1 MDMARRIHR
10 SALAVALLTS
20 LVALPARAASTKTFI
35 ALLNGAQETPPTTST
50 ALELALLTFDESTK
64 MLCFSL
70 SFTPLDTGEVAAH
83 VHGPAVPGQSADILF
98 ALPPGNPKT
107 SCAQIKSRTQKKD
120 LKKGLLYMNIHSAQ
134 HPGGE
139 IRGQIVPTGK

>member
-1 MDMARRIHR
+1 MAGRAYR
-10 SALAVALLTS
+10 SALAVALLTP
-20 LVALPARAASTKTFI
+20 LVALPALAASTKTFI

-50 ALELALLTFDESTK
+50 ALGLALLTFDESTK

-70 SFTPLDTGEVAAH
+70 SFTPLETSEVAAH
-83 VHGPAVPGQSADILF
+83 VHGPGAPGQSADILF
-98 ALPPGNPKT
+98 ALPAGNPKNGCKQIT
-107 SCAQIKSRTQKKD
+107 SGKQKKD

>member
-1 MDMARRIHR
+1 MAGRIHR
-10 SALAVALLTS
+10 SALAVALLAP

-35 ALLNGAQETPPTTST
+35 ALLNGAQETPPDAST
-50 ALELALLTFDESTK
+50 ALGLALLTFDESTK

-83 VHGPAVPGQSADILF
+83 VHGPAAPGEAADVLF
-98 ALPPGNPKT
+98 ALPAGNPKKDCQQIT
-107 SCAQIKSRTQKKD
+107 SGRTKKD

-134 HPGGE
+134 YTGGE

>member
-1 MDMARRIHR
+1 MAGRAYR
-10 SALAVALLTS
+10 SALAVALLTP
-20 LVALPARAASTKTFI
+20 LVALPALAASTKTFI

-50 ALELALLTFDESTK
+50 ALGLALLTFDESTK

-70 SFTPLDTGEVAAH
+70 SFTPLETSEVAAH
-83 VHGPAVPGQSADILF
+83 VHGPGAPGQSADILF
-98 ALPPGNPKT
+98 ALPAGNPKNGCEQIT
-107 SCAQIKSRTQKKD
+107 SGKQKKD

>member
-1 MDMARRIHR
+1 MAGRAYR
-10 SALAVALLTS
+10 SALAVALLTP
-20 LVALPARAASTKTFI
+20 LVALPALAASTKTFI

-50 ALELALLTFDESTK
+50 ALGLALLTFDESTK

-70 SFTPLDTGEVAAH
+70 SFTPLETSEVAAH
-83 VHGPAVPGQSADILF
+83 VHGPGAPGQSADILF
-98 ALPPGNPKT
+98 ALPAGNPKNSCEQIT
-107 SCAQIKSRTQKKD
+107 SGKQKKD